1 MGSRFFLGNHVY
13 IYSLVCVFVQLH
25 TGMAISEGIVF
36 SISGRGLSNIK
47 WGCTSHHQ
55 LIVFCVYIY
64 LHRGLRRRRRRLNM
78 FIIYRRCWL
87 FHSILVC
94 VCPSIRQE
102 QSNPPWPYTST
113 AAPCN
118 IIEWLHSL
126 YETVSR
132 GLQNVPVVCQCVT
145 PPARFCCLES
155 QHEISKTK
163 KTM

>member
-1 MGSRFFLGNHVY
+1 MNFKNKLISHHFVIKFFCIFSSWWDPVSFSVITY

-102 QSNPPWPYTST
+102 QSNPP
-113 AAPCN
+113 
-118 IIEWLHSL
+118 
-126 YETVSR
+126 
-132 GLQNVPVVCQCVT
+132 
-145 PPARFCCLES
+145 
-155 QHEISKTK
+155 
-163 KTM
+163 